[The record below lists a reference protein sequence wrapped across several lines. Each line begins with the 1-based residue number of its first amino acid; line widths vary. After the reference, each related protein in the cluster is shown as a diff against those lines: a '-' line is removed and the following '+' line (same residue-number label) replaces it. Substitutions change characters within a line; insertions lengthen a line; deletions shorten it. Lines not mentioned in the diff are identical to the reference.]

1 MSHQTQDVVFK
12 NDTGEIDKAKKVAT
26 QVEVGKESLSSLLQR
41 KLIIPDYQRKY
52 CWGKEQVSA
61 LLSDINDAL
70 KLGSETP
77 LFLGTIIV
85 HQESDGDHL
94 VDGQQRSLTIAL
106 LVKALC
112 HLFKSHQK
120 QLPAISSLFDAKFS
134 DGQAQQQLFEN
145 HQQITRYITAKNWGS
160 TELRYIYKHME
171 FVVIS
176 INSIDQA
183 FTFFDSQNSSGKRLT
198 AFDLLKARHLRGIIS
213 APEVGIGCSN
223 VWEKNEKQTVGNGHR
238 LAYYLTNQILART
251 RFRQRNMDV
260 EELDLEQEFPVLTN
274 LHSGKSS
281 GTESGIDSAVVQ
293 LSPPTANA
301 LYRDWSIVY
310 DKSNINN
317 PFTFESVVSVGDQD
331 VKCKLTD
338 VTKLPLQINQPL
350 MGGEQFFFY
359 IEKYTE
365 LYRQIFPSDLDST
378 NEKIKPVSFPEKL
391 LALHRQLE
399 CRQSSGYS
407 RLIEIWLSLV
417 IFYVDRFG
425 SDDSFCHYV
434 ALTEQYVFSLRIT
447 EAVLRRSTVE
457 NKIRDSKVFDQLL
470 QCPTSAQAIAL
481 IDVLCEKKEDGM
493 RVKLNDLD
501 TQLKKKSRVQWSYL
515 ECFYVEK
522 PIGFELL
529 TSHETSFKTE
539 ILKLANAIKAEGV
552 GHDE

>member
-1 MSHQTQDVVFK
+1 VTIF
-12 NDTGEIDKAKKVAT
+12 IDKTKVTPT
-26 QVEVGKESLSSLLQR
+26 QVEVSKENLSSLLQS
-41 KLIIPDYQRKY
+41 KLTIPDYQRKY
-52 CWGKEQVSA
+52 CWGKEQVAA
-61 LLSDINDAL
+61 LLTDIYDAL
-70 KLGSETP
+70 KIVSVECSAP

-85 HQESDGDHL
+85 HQENDNVHL
-94 VDGQQRSLTIAL
+94 VDGQQRSLTIVL
-106 LVKALC
+106 LVKALSK
-112 HLFKSHQK
+112 LFKSDQK
-120 QLPAISSLFDAKFS
+120 PLPAMLSLFNAKFS
-134 DGQAQQQLFEN
+134 NRQAQKNLFDN
-145 HQQITRYITAKNWGS
+145 YQQITKYITANNWGS
-160 TELRYIYKHME
+160 TELEYIYKHME
-171 FVVIS
+171 FVVIR

-183 FTFFDSQNSSGKRLT
+183 FTFFDSQNSSGKRLS

-223 VWEKNEKQTVGNGHR
+223 VWEVNEKQKVGNGHR

-260 EELDLEQEFPVLTN
+260 EKLDLELEFPVLTN
-274 LHSGKSS
+274 PHSIKYSS
-281 GTESGIDSAVVQ
+281 TGTSINSAVVQ

-310 DKSNINN
+310 DKSNSNN
-317 PFTFESVVSVGDQD
+317 PFTFESSVRVGEQD

-365 LYRQIFPSDLDST
+365 LYRQIFPSDFDAT
-378 NEKIKPVSFPEKL
+378 NEKIEPVYFPEKL

-399 CRQSSGYS
+399 RMQSSGYS

-470 QCPTSAQAIAL
+470 QCPTSAQAIAI
-481 IDVLCEKKEDGM
+481 IDIFCEKKADDI
-493 RVKLNDLD
+493 RVKLKILD
-501 TQLKKKSRVQWSYL
+501 TQLNKKSNVQWSYL
-515 ECFYVEK
+515 NCFYVDST
-522 PIGFELL
+522 IGLDLL
-529 TSHETSFKTE
+529 KSHETSFKTE
-539 ILKLANAIKAEGV
+539 MLKLVNAIKDKDV
-552 GHDE
+552 KHDK